1 MAYKLRMFF
10 IYLSSFQ
17 IKRIIFCD
25 AWKLCETQISV
36 FKNKVLLEYNPSF
49 NLCTDDGCFCASV
62 AELSSYNRDQLAPQT

>member
-10 IYLSSFQ
+10 IYLSSFK

-25 AWKLCETQISV
+25 SWKLCETQISV
-36 FKNKVLLEYNPSF
+36 FKNKVLLDYNPSF
-49 NLCTDDGCFCASV
+49 NLCTDDGYFCASV